1 MASWI
6 QTTTLLSASFITKAS
21 HSRFCWRLAT
31 HKGNSHTL
39 LVLHGNWWS
48 CPLFISP
55 APTLHQAPIFS
66 PLDDGRGPL
75 AALPAA
81 LLLYLHPH
89 MVRLSSS
96 LATSRTRLLPAVCT
110 GTGAFFGDEHIML
123 IPATGLL
130 HIFCLDH
137 TWKDP
142 WSPHSSFSSQL
153 SSEMFRKAFPCSLCL
168 LTASTSCI
176 YSTIYSSFTA
186 LVRLKFS
193 ICLNGLTLR
202 TTSSCVSI
210 MGVITSSMS
219 NNYVWVCV
227 PWYPQYPGQCLWPSA

>member
-21 HSRFCWRLAT
+21 HSQFCWRLAT

-39 LVLHGNWWS
+39 LVLHGNWRS

-66 PLDDGRGPL
+66 PLDDCRGPL

-81 LLLYLHPH
+81 LLLHLHPH

-130 HIFCLDH
+130 HIFL
-137 TWKDP
+137 P
-142 WSPHSSFSSQL
+142 RPHLEGSMVAPLILQL
-153 SSEMFRKAFPCSLCL
+153 SAQPWDVQESLPL
-168 LTASTSCI
+168 QPLSAD
-176 YSTIYSSFTA
+176 SFYFMH
-186 LVRLKFS
+186 L
-193 ICLNGLTLR
+193 
-202 TTSSCVSI
+202 
-210 MGVITSSMS
+210 
-219 NNYVWVCV
+219 
-227 PWYPQYPGQCLWPSA
+227 